1 MTRTLPLIC
10 LAGAAVLAL
19 ASFDA
24 PAATQWTAAMERRN
38 APPVT
43 WEQLERARWIADG
56 RADAPRKVYVFLDAN
71 CKYCTKFWSDAR
83 PWVNAGKVQ
92 LRHIM
97 VGVIAPSS
105 AGRGAAL
112 LADPDPA
119 RRLAAFEQAHAFGV
133 VRMMAGGPHQTLEDP
148 SLAPLDPVPDAL
160 ARTLAD
166 HENLMHGFG
175 LTGTPGIVFHAP
187 DGRVVA
193 KPGVAT
199 EDLPLVLGPL

>member
-1 MTRTLPLIC
+1 MTRTFPLFC

-19 ASFDA
+19 ASLDV
-24 PAATQWTAAMERRN
+24 PAATQWTAATERRN
-38 APPVT
+38 APPIT
-43 WEQLERARWIADG
+43 WEQLEHARWIADG

-83 PWVNAGKVQ
+83 PWVTAGKVQ

-105 AGRGAAL
+105 AGRAAAL

-148 SLAPLDPVPDAL
+148 SLAPLDPVPEAL
-160 ARTLAD
+160 ARTIAD
-166 HENLMHGFG
+166 DEDLMHGLG
-175 LTGTPGIVFHAP
+175 LMGTPGIVFRAP
-187 DGRVVA
+187 DGRIVA